1 VGKAAALQGLGMRR
15 RVAWLAVLALLLNIA
30 FPSLALRSLPPADLF
45 AGALCHAGTTQ
56 PQDEPA
62 DKAPSQATSCPFCTL
77 LAAPAMPVLPAE
89 AAALPLPGAIGGLI
103 PRGPPALAAL
113 PAEIRPPAARAPPI
127 LA

>member
-1 VGKAAALQGLGMRR
+1 M
-15 RVAWLAVLALLLNIA
+15 LALLLNIA

-62 DKAPSQATSCPFCTL
+62 RKAPGQATCPFCAL